1 MEEMTL
7 CVGALAVALVLL
19 LRPRY
24 GLLVYLI
31 TILCYPEYLR
41 IILFGFTISA
51 GRIVVTALLIRC
63 LLETK
68 LTRNFRWSTL
78 DTLIIT
84 ADAVYMLALSCAIG
98 DPSVAIKYRSGAM
111 LDTTFA
117 YFSARLIIT
126 NSDQLIS
133 LVKGA
138 TIVLI
143 IMAALGIFEAA
154 TTKSPY
160 NGLLKYR
167 FYAERILE
175 SYGRKFTDQEVMVAH
190 GHEERLGFFRAQGPH
205 SHPIIFGASF
215 ALFLPLVWK
224 LLYHTR
230 WRSLRT
236 PVCGAIVVGGASSL
250 SSTPFTG
257 LLVALA
263 GLAFERLERWGK
275 QLFVLF
281 ILSCFFL
288 EFYTERPHFYYV
300 LLSRLSINAGTGYE
314 RGRLIDAA
322 LKHLPE
328 YWLTGYGRDPG
339 WGKEVSGMD
348 YTDVCIHYIALAVM
362 YGVFGLLAYLAIVF
376 KLLFSLWRKYRR
388 SVEAIDRNICWALI
402 VTIAVTLT
410 LDLGVAPSGAL
421 PALYSIIFGI
431 GGSLIAADARQP
443 KAATAPHAELM
454 DWRAAEGIKD
464 YE

>member
-1 MEEMTL
+1 MEAITL
-7 CVGALAVALVLL
+7 GVAATAVLLVLL
-19 LRPRY
+19 FSPRY

-31 TILCYPEYLR
+31 TLLCYPDYLR
-41 IILFGFTISA
+41 IIVSGFTISA

-78 DTLIIT
+78 DTLIII
-84 ADAVYMLALSCAIG
+84 ADGVYILALSYAG
-98 DPSVAIKYRSGAM
+98 TGLAGIKYQSGAM

-154 TTKSPY
+154 TATGPY
-160 NGLLKYR
+160 VGLLKYR
-167 FYAERILE
+167 FYAERAL
-175 SYGRKFTDQEVMVAH
+175 GARKMASRETAT
-190 GHEERLGFFRAQGPH
+190 GYAHEERLGFFRAQGPH

-224 LLYHTR
+224 LLYYTR
-230 WRSLRT
+230 WRRLRA

-281 ILSCFFL
+281 ILSCVFL

-300 LLSRLSINAGTGYE
+300 LLSRLSIRSDTGYA

-322 LKHLPE
+322 MKHLPE
-328 YWLTGYGRDPG
+328 YWLAGYGFRDPG
-339 WGKEVSGMD
+339 WGPEISGMD
-348 YTDVCIHYIALAVM
+348 YTDTCVNYVNIAVM

-388 SVEAIDRNICWALI
+388 SVETIDRNICWALI
-402 VTIAVTLT
+402 VSIAVTLT
-410 LDLGVAPSGAL
+410 LDLGVSPFGAL

-443 KAATAPHAELM
+443 KAATSPHAELM